1 MRTVLQDLRYALRM
15 LRKNPGFTLV
25 AVLTLAL
32 GIGANTAIFT
42 VVNTVLLRPL
52 TYPDP
57 ERIVEFI
64 LRSPQEGDFNIIS
77 VPKFMI
83 WREQTESFRD
93 FSLYDEQGLGVNLTG
108 GDRPEQLRGI
118 HASADYF
125 TLFGAQVEIG
135 RTFSKEED
143 IPGGPRLVVI
153 SSGLWHRRFGGDRSL
168 VGKAILLG
176 GEPYVVIGILSPS
189 FASDPPA
196 EIWLPLQAD
205 PNSTSQAHFLRAAA
219 RLKPGVTLGMAK
231 ADMRVATERFRQKFA
246 DVGGPEGPKG
256 SFTVE
261 PLRDV
266 VVGNVRLA
274 LLVLVGAVSFVLL
287 IACVNVANLLLVRAT
302 GRRREMVIR
311 AALGAGRRRIFS
323 QLLTE
328 SVLLSVAGGGLGLVL
343 GYVGVHALL
352 AINPGDIPRIG
363 AQGSAVTLDWHVL
376 AFTLL
381 ISVFT
386 GILFGLM
393 PAFSASRADIS
404 TTLNESGSRSGTGAR
419 QNKARS
425 ILIVTEMALALVLL
439 AGAGLLI
446 RTFMALRTVDPG
458 FDAHNVLAM
467 EMSLAETRFAK
478 TIAIADLLRNAVQ
491 RVNSIPGVAV
501 LASTT
506 TLPLEPWGFLPFTI
520 EGRPLT
526 DGPYH
531 GGANWRNVS
540 SGYFEVFRIP
550 LRRGRMF
557 TDRDDYRAPG
567 VVLVNEAMARQFWPH
582 SDPVGERI
590 EIGKGVGPEFEETPR
605 QIIGVVADVRE
616 TGLNN
621 NPEPVMYIPIVQLT
635 DSLTALN
642 NKVISTTWII
652 RTKTEPYSL
661 SSDIQRELSVAS
673 GGLPVAHIRSM
684 DQVTVESTARTNFNM
699 ILLSIFAGVA
709 LLLAA
714 IGIYGLMAYS
724 VQQRTHEI
732 GIRMA
737 LGARASNVLSLVL
750 WEGLRLAAA
759 GIALGVL
766 GATWLTQAIKSLL
779 FRVSPNDPLTLAFV
793 GALLL
798 FVAAAATYV
807 PARRATKVDPIV
819 ALRYE

>member
-15 LRKNPGFTLV
+15 LRKNPAFALV
-25 AVLTLAL
+25 AVLAL

-52 TYPDP
+52 PYPEPD
-57 ERIVEFI
+57 RIVQFV

-83 WREQTESFRD
+83 WRDQTESFTD
-93 FSLYDEQGLGVNLTG
+93 FSLYDEQSLGVNLTR
-108 GDRPEQLRGI
+108 GDRPEQLKGI

-125 TLFGAQVEIG
+125 RLFGAQVEVG
-135 RTFSKEED
+135 RTFSEQED
-143 IPGGPRLVVI
+143 VPGGPRLVVI
-153 SSGLWHRRFGGDRSL
+153 SSGLWRRRFGGDRSL

-176 GEPYVVIGILSPS
+176 GEPHVVIGILSPS
-189 FASDPPA
+189 FAPNPPA
-196 EIWLPLQAD
+196 EIWLPLRAD
-205 PNSTSQAHFLRAAA
+205 PNSTSQAHFLRASA
-219 RLKPGVTLGMAK
+219 RLKPGITLGMAK
-231 ADMRVATERFRQKFA
+231 AQMKLATERFRQKFA

-266 VVGNVRLA
+266 VVGDVRLV

-302 GRRREMVIR
+302 GRRREMAIR
-311 AALGAGRRRIFS
+311 AALGAGRRRIVF

-328 SVLLSVAGGGLGLVL
+328 SVVLSLAGGALGLVL
-343 GYVGVHALL
+343 GYVGVRALL
-352 AINPGDIPRIG
+352 AFNRGDIPRIG
-363 AQGSAVTLDWHVL
+363 AHGSAVMLDWHVL
-376 AFTLL
+376 TFTLL
-381 ISVFT
+381 ISLFT
-386 GILFGLM
+386 GILFGLV
-393 PAFSASRADIS
+393 PAFSASRADVS
-404 TTLNESGSRSGTGAR
+404 TTLNESGSRSGAGLR
-419 QNKARS
+419 QNKTRS

-458 FDAHNVLAM
+458 FDAHDVLAM

-478 TIAIADLLRNAVQ
+478 TTAIADLLRNAEQ
-491 RVNSIPGVAV
+491 RVSSIPGVAA
-501 LASTT
+501 LATT
-506 TLPLEPWGFLPFTI
+506 NTLPLEPWGFLPFTI

-540 SGYFEVFRIP
+540 PGYFDVFRIP

-567 VVLVNEAMARQFWPH
+567 VVLVNEAMAKQFWPH

-590 EIGKGVGPEFEETPR
+590 EIGKGVGPEFEEAPR

-642 NKVISTTWII
+642 NKVISTTWVI

-661 SSDIQRELSVAS
+661 SADIQRELRVAS

-684 DQVTVESTARTNFNM
+684 EQVTVESTARTNFNM
-699 ILLSIFAGVA
+699 KLLSIFAGVA
-709 LLLAA
+709 LFLAA

-737 LGARASNVLSLVL
+737 LGARAGSVLLLVL
-750 WEGLRLAAA
+750 REGLGLALV

-766 GATWLTQAIKSLL
+766 GAAWLTQAIKSLL
-779 FRVSPNDPLTLAFV
+779 FRVNPNDPLTFALV